1 MPCAE
6 SAHRLGLE
14 SIGLRH
20 YDVMEILE
28 AVVDFF
34 KQ

>member
-1 MPCAE
+1 MPCPE

-20 YDVMEILE
+20 YDVIEILE
-28 AVVDFF
+28 VVVDFF
-34 KQ
+34 EQ